1 MLFFALIETSHA
13 LRFAQC
19 AARRFATD
27 LEALEA
33 GSATALSVA
42 FVKNRLS
49 DARDSLVA
57 AEKEIGVLIRGAAA
71 E

>member
-1 MLFFALIETSHA
+1 MLFFALNETSHA
-13 LRFAQC
+13 LRFAQS

-27 LEALEA
+27 VEALEA

-42 FVKNRLS
+42 FIKNRLS

-57 AEKEIGVLIRGAAA
+57 AEREIGILIRGTAA